1 MKFESVP
8 EMFKYADDLVN
19 KYVEAYKED
28 WTKIDSKAFS
38 GYAEEANKNQLE
50 SALFIVRR
58 CGTYLLPLRFKPDG
72 SKAVLSVSAKAY
84 AKYYAKETLGGSK
97 DNRFYLVNY
106 KTLEITKKAAEQV
119 IKMTQDF

>member
-1 MKFESVP
+1 MKFESMP
-8 EMFKYADDLVN
+8 EMFAYADDLVN

-28 WTKIDSKAFS
+28 WTKIDSKSFN
-38 GYAEEANKNQLE
+38 GYANEADENQLE
-50 SALFIVRR
+50 SALLIARR

-84 AKYYAKETLGGSK
+84 AEYYAKETLNGSK

-106 KTLEITKKAAEQV
+106 KTLEITKKTAEQV
-119 IKMTQDF
+119 VKMTQEF